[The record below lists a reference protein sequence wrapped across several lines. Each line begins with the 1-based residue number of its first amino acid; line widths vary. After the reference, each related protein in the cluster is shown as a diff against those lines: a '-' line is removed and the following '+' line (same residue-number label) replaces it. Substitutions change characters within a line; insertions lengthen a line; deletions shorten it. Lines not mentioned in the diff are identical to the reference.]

1 MQTQNRPTALEQT
14 PQLEILL
21 TEQRSQLQSLSQEV
35 RSLQQQLSTLQ
46 TAVRQQ
52 PTLGFSDGRDYIIIE
67 RDKNIL
73 WHRFEN
79 DEPVPIKSKILKG
92 YIKHVAFV
100 DKEYPK
106 LHVFIEGD
114 REYVLVTGF
123 ETYFA
128 RELLAA
134 IGTLKPGD
142 LAYPVIIKPDT
153 GSDDS
158 KSKHRPVFCNV
169 IHRGRTVKPG
179 ALRDQDIHQLL
190 KRAEAILKQSA
201 EPELSDLI
209 SKNNVT
215 QFPTP
220 QNQTPTPELP
230 QMPSAAPVVPASA
243 KPATQSAVDWVKVC
257 QDLNITKQQLM
268 AVARSLKLP
277 HGKLDRAQSAQLY
290 QTVYERYGEAAG

>member
-1 MQTQNRPTALEQT
+1 MQTQDRPLAFEQN
-14 PQLEILL
+14 PQLETLI
-21 TEQRSQLQSLSQEV
+21 TEQRSLLQSLSQEV
-35 RSLQQQLSTLQ
+35 HSLQQQLHKLQ
-46 TAVRQQ
+46 IAVRQQ
-52 PTLGFSDGRDYIIIE
+52 STLGFSDGRDYIIIE
-67 RDKNIL
+67 RDKNLL

-92 YIKHVAFV
+92 YIKRVAFI

-134 IGTLKPGD
+134 IATMKPED

-153 GSDDS
+153 GNDDS
-158 KSKHRPVFCNV
+158 KSKHKPIFCNV
-169 IHRGRTVKPG
+169 IHRGRTIKPG
-179 ALRDQDIHQLL
+179 ALRDQDIEQLL
-190 KRAEAILKQSA
+190 KRAEAVLKQSDTVMVGDR
-201 EPELSDLI
+201 PQS
-209 SKNNVT
+209 SVT
-215 QFPTP
+215 SLPAPSQPTAP
-220 QNQTPTPELP
+220 PELP
-230 QMPSAAPVVPASA
+230 QMRAMPVPPTPVAPTVA
-243 KPATQSAVDWVKVC
+243 QSAVDWIKVC
-257 QDLNITKQQLM
+257 RDLNISKQQLI

-290 QTVYERYGEAAG
+290 QAVYERYGEAAG

>member
-1 MQTQNRPTALEQT
+1 MMQTQDRPLAFEQN
-14 PQLEILL
+14 PQLETLI
-21 TEQRSQLQSLSQEV
+21 TEQRSLLQSLSQEV
-35 RSLQQQLSTLQ
+35 HSLQQQLHKLQ
-46 TAVRQQ
+46 IAVRQQ
-52 PTLGFSDGRDYIIIE
+52 STLGFSDGRDYIIIE
-67 RDKNIL
+67 RDKNLL

-92 YIKHVAFV
+92 YIKRVAFI

-134 IGTLKPGD
+134 IATMKPED

-153 GSDDS
+153 GNDDS
-158 KSKHRPVFCNV
+158 KSKHKPIFCNV
-169 IHRGRTVKPG
+169 IHRGRTIKPG
-179 ALRDQDIHQLL
+179 ALRDQDIEQLL
-190 KRAEAILKQSA
+190 KRAEAVLKQS
-201 EPELSDLI
+201 DT
-209 SKNNVT
+209 VT
-215 QFPTP
+215 AGDRPQSSVTSLPAPSQPTAP
-220 QNQTPTPELP
+220 PELP
-230 QMPSAAPVVPASA
+230 QMRAMPMVSTPVPPTV
-243 KPATQSAVDWVKVC
+243 TQSAVDWIKVC
-257 QDLNITKQQLM
+257 RDLNISKQQLI

-290 QTVYERYGEAAG
+290 QAVYERYGEAAG